1 MEKDENT
8 NSMSGQEYSEPEKLE
23 QSERKSPTDTGT
35 EEVQNQLLRSSSIL
49 ADQIKEESA
58 EETQLKESLLLGNSF
73 QCTESE
79 SARRKLISDAL
90 QQEDEFLEY
99 LMSLPAA
106 SSGGKE
112 KQKPQQKQQT
122 PTQPQLMR
130 SVSSYSGQA
139 STGGG
144 AKVGLDHLD
153 NLCKLMEQLGDLRQQ
168 NSKLQRRVQYLE
180 DLKNLQEM
188 HKQLQEETKGREFH
202 EVAFLHTIQH
212 HRQFAARRHQ
222 HRRIVEESFPNPKR
236 EGSEDSLT
244 NGQVTVSLNNKRN
257 SKCKSMTNGKFRQSL
272 LRYQQRERSRSVGIE
287 ELKRHKIMDERDGH
301 ETCEAMKQKT
311 KQQGE
316 SLVGISGSTKA
327 KVSKWTKVKEAFRW
341 EKASVVMLP
350 EAKSQ
355 DSEIGGCEE
364 TRYLKVPYGDNL
376 LSVSPA
382 DSVLSGHSSSVC
394 SSGGHSPGY
403 TTCQHPIAGFS
414 LPPAT
419 ALSSSSSSEDLD
431 IDLNLADIL
440 ADYGKLHQTSVHV
453 SAAAGGVYGETTCS
467 SVKAVKR

>member
-1 MEKDENT
+1 MEKDEDI
-8 NSMSGQEYSEPEKLE
+8 NSVSGQEYSETEKLE
-23 QSERKSPTDTGT
+23 QPERKSPTEMGT
-35 EEVQNQLLRSSSIL
+35 EEVHNQRSRSSTIP
-49 ADQIKEESA
+49 ADQIKQEDA
-58 EETQLKESLLLGNSF
+58 EETQLKTSHLSENSF
-73 QCTESE
+73 QCAESE

-106 SSGGKE
+106 CSGAKE

-122 PTQPQLMR
+122 PSQPQLMR
-130 SVSSYSGQA
+130 SMSSYSGQV
-139 STGGG
+139 SSGGG
-144 AKVGLDHLD
+144 AKIGLDHLD
-153 NLCKLMEQLGDLRQQ
+153 NLCKLMEQLGDLREQ

-188 HKQLQEETKGREFH
+188 HKQLQEETKRREFQ
-202 EVAFLHTIQH
+202 EVAFLHTLQQ

-222 HRRIVEESFPNPKR
+222 HRRIVEEIFPNPKR

-244 NGQVTVSLNNKRN
+244 NGQLAVSADKRN

-272 LRYQQRERSRSVGIE
+272 LRYQQRERSRSVGVE
-287 ELKRHKIMDERDGH
+287 EIKRDKIVDDRNGH
-301 ETCEAMKQKT
+301 ETCDETKQKT
-311 KQQGE
+311 KRCGGP
-316 SLVGISGSTKA
+316 LVGIAGGTKA

-355 DSEIGGCEE
+355 DSGIGGGED

-376 LSVSPA
+376 LSVSPV
-382 DSVLSGHSSSVC
+382 DSVLSGHSSSAC
-394 SSGGHSPGY
+394 SSGGQSPGY
-403 TTCQHPIAGFS
+403 ITCQHPLAGFP

-431 IDLNLADIL
+431 VDLNLADIL
-440 ADYGKLHQTSVHV
+440 ADYGKL
-453 SAAAGGVYGETTCS
+453 
-467 SVKAVKR
+467 